1 MTCSCACV
9 CLLSKA
15 CDHKCG
21 PWNEEILRSVCG
33 AEPSL
38 LLLISCVSCF
48 TPLLRIRIK
57 SDKDAAL
64 PHACMQRVKCLQVPN
79 APTAPEAYL
88 FLVKNA
94 QSFVPQVCTKT
105 GSKLPSPGLSKCRV
119 MPFYV
124 LCGSHKRAG
133 NVCILSKH
141 SRSTLPTPRHWRCL
155 SFYSFVHS
163 TVFLTLA
170 FRVTTRRAAAVAT
183 ICDPPA

>member
-1 MTCSCACV
+1 MIPIGHSFLASLCDDMLMCVCV

-15 CDHKCG
+15 CNHKCG
-21 PWNEEILRSVCG
+21 PWNEEIFRSVCG

-94 QSFVPQVCTKT
+94 QSFVHTCAPSMHKNRQQV
-105 GSKLPSPGLSKCRV
+105 SKPW
-119 MPFYV
+119 PFQV
-124 LCGSHKRAG
+124 SCDAFLCS
-133 NVCILSKH
+133 VWF
-141 SRSTLPTPRHWRCL
+141 T
-155 SFYSFVHS
+155 
-163 TVFLTLA
+163 
-170 FRVTTRRAAAVAT
+170 
-183 ICDPPA
+183 